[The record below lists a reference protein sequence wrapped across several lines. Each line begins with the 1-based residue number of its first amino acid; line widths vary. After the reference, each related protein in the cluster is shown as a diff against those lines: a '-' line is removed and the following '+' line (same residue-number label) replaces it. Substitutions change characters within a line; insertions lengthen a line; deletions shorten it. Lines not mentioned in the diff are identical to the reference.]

1 MLIDLVFENTRIFG
15 LLDPT
20 NNFGHLMLVA
30 PGWNQGICSHP
41 SLNQPLSGDKQMNM
55 EFWDHHHG
63 IHCHP
68 DHVSHLCQTILGS
81 ASLHLPVSLPRH
93 RRSPSADALGST

>member
-30 PGWNQGICSHP
+30 PGWHQGVCCHP
-41 SLNQPLSGDKQMNM
+41 SLNQPLSGDYQMISRDLNRDS
-55 EFWDHHHG
+55 W
-63 IHCHP
+63 
-68 DHVSHLCQTILGS
+68 SHYDAFIAILIMFLTY
-81 ASLHLPVSLPRH
+81 AR
-93 RRSPSADALGST
+93 PS